1 MQLFVNGTLM
11 RGEALHRNLIGCN
24 FLLEARTA
32 PCYRLFLMGDGSY
45 PGMIRASHSGAC
57 IAGELYYVPDA
68 RVQEIF
74 AREPPHLYLGEV
86 ELEDGSHVEGV
97 LCDPEA
103 APKHPEITGYG
114 GWRGWRKHVDAMV

>member
-11 RGEALHRNLIGCN
+11 RGEVLQANLSGCN

-32 PCYRLFLMGDGSY
+32 PSYRLFLMGGGSY
-45 PGMIRASHSGAC
+45 PGMIRAQHGGAS

-68 RVQEIF
+68 RVDEIF

-86 ELEDGSHVEGV
+86 ELEDGSLVQGV
-97 LCDPEA
+97 LCDAEA

-114 GWRGWRKHVDAMV
+114 GWRGWRKYAESVI